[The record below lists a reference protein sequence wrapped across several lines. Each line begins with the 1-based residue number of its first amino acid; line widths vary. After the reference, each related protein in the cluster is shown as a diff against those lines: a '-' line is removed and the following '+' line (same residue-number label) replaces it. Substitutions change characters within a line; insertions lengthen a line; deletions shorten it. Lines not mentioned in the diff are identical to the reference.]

1 MAKIKQ
7 EINPKCAERLK
18 ELCKRFNTTQT
29 AISEKAYI
37 SQNTLSKIA
46 QGKAPMTYTVA
57 SAIASVFPSAGAFPS
72 VSVEWLMGT
81 DDYMNYVEEGVCL
94 ISSVAGAATDRSKAI
109 RTLIR
114 LAGYEVGNIDD
125 TPNSSK
131 EKKIESVR
139 YYLEH
144 GIPIRK
150 NGQIITHIPV
160 EKFRLIE
167 LDIQELAELRIK
179 SYLREVEEIG

>member
-29 AISEKAYI
+29 AISEAAYI

-57 SAIASVFPSAGAFPS
+57 SAIASIFPSVGTFPS
-72 VSVEWLMGT
+72 VSVEWLMGN
-81 DDYMNYVEEGVCL
+81 DDYMNFVEEGVSH
-94 ISSVAGAATDRSKAI
+94 ISTVAKESKDRGKAV

-114 LAGYEVGNIDD
+114 LAGYEIGNIDD

-131 EKKIESVR
+131 EKKIESMK

-150 NGQIITHIPV
+150 SEQIIAHIPV

-179 SYLREVEEIG
+179 SYLREVEESG

>member
-57 SAIASVFPSAGAFPS
+57 SAIASVFPS

-94 ISSVAGAATDRSKAI
+94 ISSVAGAATDCSKAI

-131 EKKIESVR
+131 EKKIESMR
-139 YYLEH
+139 YYLKH

>member
-7 EINPKCAERLK
+7 EINPKSAERLK

-57 SAIASVFPSAGAFPS
+57 SAIASNFPS
-72 VSVEWLMGT
+72 VSVEWLMGN
-81 DDYMNYVEEGVCL
+81 DDYMNFVEEGISL
-94 ISSVAGAATDRSKAI
+94 ISTVATESKERGKAV

-114 LAGYEVGNIDD
+114 LAGYEIGNIDD

-131 EKKIESVR
+131 EKKIESIK

-150 NGQIITHIPV
+150 NEQIIAHIPA

-179 SYLREVEEIG
+179 SYLREVEENG